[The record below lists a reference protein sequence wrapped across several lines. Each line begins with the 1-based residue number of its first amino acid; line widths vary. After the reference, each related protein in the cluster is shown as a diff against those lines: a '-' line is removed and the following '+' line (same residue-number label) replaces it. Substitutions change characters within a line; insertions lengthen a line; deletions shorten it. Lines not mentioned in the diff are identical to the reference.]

1 MSTTISVD
9 TISQI
14 HEALGLPKPM
24 HPLVSVV
31 RSKDVTQSPN
41 VKGLKVVINLYQ
53 VGFKKDGCG
62 ELTYGRNTY
71 DYQEGTL
78 IFVAPGQVMEMSG
91 EAGNASET
99 LEDWTLCFHPDLI
112 RSSELTDKMDSYSF
126 FSYDSNEALHLSDR
140 ERKTIEDLNVKIED
154 EYSLNLD
161 RHSQT
166 LIISNIELVLD
177 YCLRFY
183 GSQFISRANLNSD
196 AVSKFE
202 RLLKQ
207 YYKSERVVEL
217 GVPTVSYCAKE
228 LGLSSNYLSDMLKKE
243 TGKTAQAHIHLHIVD
258 KAKNRLLNSSN
269 SISEI
274 GYDLGFEYPQ
284 HFSNLFKSKTGF
296 SPKEYRSLN

>member
-1 MSTTISVD
+1 MSQTISVD
-9 TISQI
+9 SISQI
-14 HEALGLPKPM
+14 HEALGLPKPL
-24 HPLVSVV
+24 HPLITVV
-31 RSKDVTQSPN
+31 RSKDVKEAPDLMG
-41 VKGLKVVINLYQ
+41 VKVVINLYQ
-53 VGFKKDGCG
+53 VGFKKGGCG

-78 IFVAPGQVMEMSG
+78 IFVAPGQVMEVNGDVEIGDES
-91 EAGNASET
+91 

-112 RSSELTDKMDSYSF
+112 RSSDLGEKIDQYSF

-140 ERKTIEDLNVKIED
+140 ERNTIEELIAKIVD

-161 RHSQT
+161 RHSQN

-183 GSQFISRANLNSD
+183 DRQFITRTNLNSD

-207 YYKSERVVEL
+207 YYQANKAVEL
-217 GVPTVSYCAKE
+217 GIPTVSYCAKE
-228 LGLSSNYLSDMLKKE
+228 LNLSSNYLSDMLKKE
-243 TGKTAQAHIHLHIVD
+243 TGKTAQEHIHLHIVD